1 MKARKSGRIEFS
13 DAPMF
18 NRVMTANPDICEG
31 VVEAILGFDVELLGD
46 PVAESTIE
54 PRLGSKGVRLD
65 VRAESTGKVYDIEMQ
80 TVVKEDLRRRARY
93 YQAAMDV
100 QRLEKGG
107 DYLSLPESYVI
118 FICVDDALGLGM
130 PKASF
135 SMFEES
141 RREDGLHDGRH
152 VVFLAASMYNQE
164 ESRRLR
170 DLLRYVSGTQK
181 EGSTDLVRSISSKVD
196 ALNED
201 EEEMMYLTKEQEDLI
216 LVREIERRDAKLAE
230 KDAEIDRRDSE
241 IEAQKAEIER
251 LKAELAKKDRS

>member
-1 MKARKSGRIEFS
+1 
-13 DAPMF
+13 
-18 NRVMTANPDICEG
+18 
-31 VVEAILGFDVELLGD
+31 
-46 PVAESTIE
+46 
-54 PRLGSKGVRLD
+54 
-65 VRAESTGKVYDIEMQ
+65 
-80 TVVKEDLRRRARY
+80 
-93 YQAAMDV
+93 
-100 QRLEKGG
+100 
-107 DYLSLPESYVI
+107 
-118 FICVDDALGLGM
+118 
-130 PKASF
+130 
-135 SMFEES
+135 MFEES

-181 EGSTDLVRSISSKVD
+181 EGSTDLVRSISNKVD

-251 LKAELAKKDRS
+251 LKAELTKKDRS